1 MIASIEEYERNAL
14 IEEAQAEML
23 EGDKVLNVKRKYLT
37 FTQTKKKNKRNRDSW
52 AILVAIFMVTLGK
65 YSFNVQTF

>member
-23 EGDKVLNVKRKYLT
+23 EG
-37 FTQTKKKNKRNRDSW
+37 TKFFS
-52 AILVAIFMVTLGK
+52 
-65 YSFNVQTF
+65 